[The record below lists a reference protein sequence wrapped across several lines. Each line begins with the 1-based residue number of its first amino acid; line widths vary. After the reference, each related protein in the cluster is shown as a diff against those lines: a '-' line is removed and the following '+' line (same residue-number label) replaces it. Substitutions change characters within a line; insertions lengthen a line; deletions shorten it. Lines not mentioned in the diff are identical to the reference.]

1 MSLRRIGSKL
11 FCRNVGFFQVV
22 VINKVSFKALNN
34 LYVALLALFFSAY
47 AGAAES
53 ISPSQ
58 WLERMSA
65 ALQEQN
71 YQGIFIY
78 RRAEDLAAMKVT
90 HVADEHGAR
99 EMLETLTGEARSE
112 MRTTPATNTDGVG
125 QLSKID
131 HYYSLELLGNDRAA
145 GRVTQLISVTPKD
158 EYRYGYRLWLDQA
171 TGLLL
176 KSDLLDQNGEILE
189 QVMFTSLELLQPE
202 QIADL
207 IGINKGINNRSAIS
221 NSKTIA
227 EPVSPKSSWVV
238 GKLPKGF
245 VLMNAHSNSPNSA
258 FDHSVYSDGLASVS
272 VFIERAKSEG
282 DAFVGVSRMGA
293 VSAFGNVDAGYQIT
307 VVGDVPEVTVT
318 TIGQSISLETGSQ

>member
-1 MSLRRIGSKL
+1 MSLSRIGCKI

-22 VINKVSFKALNN
+22 IANKLTFKALNIFC
-34 LYVALLALFFSAY
+34 VALLALYFSAHVN
-47 AGAAES
+47 AAEPT
-53 ISPSQ
+53 SPSQ
-58 WLERMSA
+58 WLEKMSS
-65 ALQEQN
+65 ALQKLN
-71 YQGIFIY
+71 YQGVFIY

-90 HVADEHGAR
+90 HVADEQGTR
-99 EMLETLTGEARSE
+99 EMLETLTGEARRE
-112 MRTTPATNTDGVG
+112 IRTTPANSADDVG
-125 QLSKID
+125 QLANID

-158 EYRYGYRLWLDQA
+158 EYRYGYRLWLDQV

-176 KSDLLDQNGEILE
+176 KSDLLDQKGEVLE

-202 QIADL
+202 QVADAL
-207 IGINKGINNRSAIS
+207 GLSGSSVAPDSTTVPGPATSKNN
-221 NSKTIA
+221 
-227 EPVSPKSSWVV
+227 WVV
-238 GKLPKGF
+238 GTLPKGF
-245 VLMNAHSNSPNSA
+245 VLMSAHSDSLNSA

-282 DAFVGVSRMGA
+282 DAFVGVSQMGA

-318 TIGQSISLETGSQ
+318 TIGQSISLETVPQ